1 MLEVIKGTY
10 RFKRYAEC
18 IDLCNQ
24 VLPAKAEA
32 DSPEKVTA
40 MLYRGKSFYHLYQQE
55 QKHFQEASS
64 TLSKKEFY
72 LRQNDIYEK
81 AGGAINNLGSLLDLN
96 CPSFL
101 DDEMSTC
108 LDFSMI
114 DVALQVNNLKEYS
127 RCFLCLKKA
136 KLHKSH
142 LCPDS
147 ILDAFA
153 SGLGKTKNKRIF
165 NLSFFREGKMTSPHG
180 VTMWLFCEKC
190 ENILSRDGETH
201 FIPKFFR
208 HIYNIDSHQQP
219 ENEIVVS
226 YDQWLYRF
234 SIGLLFRGLINEAIS
249 SFLNSNKIHLMFA
262 QLRRLICFEGALSDL
277 SHNPDIYIF
286 ISPSVPTV
294 SAGFIGHVYHAPF
307 LFALTD
313 KDLKT
318 GSRITPRA
326 CQFFLARIGILNFL
340 LLFDDTLKGFLPS
353 EAKINVSHGE
363 FVVPPEAK
371 RISIIPKGIDQILED
386 LAVET
391 QKNFLESS
399 VATLWNLKLS
409 DATPPPIQQTA
420 TYMTHDAMN
429 SDVMKLEETLLT
441 GQSLNSLQQL
451 NFLPPGFKL
460 EHSNGLV
467 TLPNGHQIIFHG
479 NFEIEMEGSE
489 PFHIT
494 LFLAAG
500 NESSSGI
507 FTLKKPY
514 VIFHRYQPGLEI
526 TLGYFINPDT
536 LSTVR
541 FLPDPNPKF
550 MSHKIGNQLRIK
562 AFTETLLP
570 QLMKLRGLRSYFT
583 VVHRAMLLR

>member
-1 MLEVIKGTY
+1 M
-10 RFKRYAEC
+10 
-18 IDLCNQ
+18 
-24 VLPAKAEA
+24 
-32 DSPEKVTA
+32 
-40 MLYRGKSFYHLYQQE
+40 
-55 QKHFQEASS
+55 
-64 TLSKKEFY
+64 
-72 LRQNDIYEK
+72 
-81 AGGAINNLGSLLDLN
+81 
-96 CPSFL
+96 
-101 DDEMSTC
+101 
-108 LDFSMI
+108 
-114 DVALQVNNLKEYS
+114 
-127 RCFLCLKKA
+127 
-136 KLHKSH
+136 
-142 LCPDS
+142 
-147 ILDAFA
+147 
-153 SGLGKTKNKRIF
+153 
-165 NLSFFREGKMTSPHG
+165 
-180 VTMWLFCEKC
+180 
-190 ENILSRDGETH
+190 
-201 FIPKFFR
+201 
-208 HIYNIDSHQQP
+208 
-219 ENEIVVS
+219 
-226 YDQWLYRF
+226 
-234 SIGLLFRGLINEAIS
+234 
-249 SFLNSNKIHLMFA
+249 
-262 QLRRLICFEGALSDL
+262 
-277 SHNPDIYIF
+277 
-286 ISPSVPTV
+286 
-294 SAGFIGHVYHAPF
+294 YHAPF

-420 TYMTHDAMN
+420 TYMAMN

-467 TLPNGHQIIFHG
+467 TLPNGHQIVFHG